1 MSFDL
6 AVWYET
12 APITVDVADAWLA
25 ALYES
30 EVPEGI
36 TPRPEIAAF
45 VDDLRAAHQV
55 EQEEELTVGADF
67 VLMSLTA
74 DELRTTVHELAA
86 RHGLVCYDPQTEQ
99 VAQPPPVIEGDQLV
113 LTTPDGSLYVDPD
126 PELVADT
133 VRNLD
138 ARSFFAILER
148 AGSHYVQVAY
158 DADGHHLERR
168 EGSADRHFH
177 TTIPSLADAV
187 PAFAAFAAGEQGW
200 EKHYTWT
207 RLEL

>member
-45 VDDLRAAHQV
+45 VEDLRAAAPAL
-55 EQEEELTVGADF
+55 EPTVGADF
-67 VLMSLTA
+67 VLMSFTA
-74 DELRTTVHELAA
+74 DELRQTVHELAA
-86 RHGLVCYDPQTEQ
+86 RHGLVCYDPQTER
-99 VAQPPPVIEGDQLV
+99 VAQPPPVIEGDELV
-113 LTTPDGSLYVDPD
+113 LTAPDGSLYVDPD
-126 PELVADT
+126 PELVAGT
-133 VRNLD
+133 VQNLD
-138 ARSFFAILER
+138 AHSFFAILER

-177 TTIPSLADAV
+177 TTIPRLADAV

-200 EKHYTWT
+200 EKRYTWT
-207 RLEL
+207 RLELQ